1 MLQEALFDFTMIELN
16 ETANGLSVTKSKI
29 NLIDT

>member
-16 ETANGLSVTKSKI
+16 ETANGLFYEI
-29 NLIDT
+29 EHQPY